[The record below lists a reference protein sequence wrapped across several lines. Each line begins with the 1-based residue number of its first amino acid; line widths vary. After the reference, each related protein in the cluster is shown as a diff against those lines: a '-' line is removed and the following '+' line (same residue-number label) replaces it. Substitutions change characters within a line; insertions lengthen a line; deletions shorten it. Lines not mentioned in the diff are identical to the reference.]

1 METEKVIEALTSR
14 LGQDKVVIDDE
25 SRSFYASDLF
35 FSGPQPLA
43 IIAPATRDDLC
54 HAIKL
59 CTTLGVALLP
69 RGGGLSYTA
78 GYVQTDASTGG
89 AVVLDT
95 RQLNNIIDVNPSNM
109 TVSVEAGCTWEQ
121 VYEATAA
128 HGLRVPMFGPT
139 TGRYSTVGGS
149 LSNNCMF
156 FGSGAAG
163 TASDSVLGLDIVT
176 ADGTVITTGSGSIV
190 NGMPFF
196 RHHGPDL
203 TGVFLNDGGALG
215 IKAAATLKLE
225 PIPEGL
231 ALASYALPSFDAL
244 IPAIQD
250 VGKSGLTS
258 ECLGVG
264 PAPLGDVSGATLHVV
279 CEGWTQEIAETHS
292 AAIES
297 LIGEE
302 ATKVDPAVP
311 SLIRGNPFAFVQ
323 SPLDAKE
330 RLQIWTHGVFA
341 LGETRSAYE
350 GFMAVLE
357 DAAADMAT
365 HEIDATLSFA
375 CAGTVMMVEPV
386 LYWRGEPTSLHLKGM
401 TESKPN
407 TQAFSKSEDRD
418 ALVREIRERFRS
430 TMDDLGA
437 AHMQYGRFYRYLTVT
452 ETSTV
457 DLVKG
462 IKKVTDPGGLLNP
475 GVLGL

>member
-14 LGQDKVVIDDE
+14 LGEDKVITDDK

-35 FSGPQPLA
+35 FSGPEPLA
-43 IIAPATRDDLC
+43 IVVPTTRDELC
-54 HAIKL
+54 QAIKL
-59 CTTLGVALLP
+59 CTALGVALLP

-89 AVVLDT
+89 AIVLDS

-121 VYEATAA
+121 VYEATSA
-128 HGLRVPMFGPT
+128 HGLRVPMFGPS

-156 FGSGAAG
+156 FGSGTAG

-196 RHHGPDL
+196 RNHGPDL
-203 TGVFLNDGGALG
+203 TGLFLNDGGALG
-215 IKAAATLKLE
+215 VKAAATLKLE

-231 ALASYALPSFDAL
+231 ALASYSLPSFDAL
-244 IPAIQD
+244 IPAIQAI
-250 VGKSGLTS
+250 GKSGLTA

-264 PAPLGDVSGATLHVV
+264 PAPLGELSGATLHVV
-279 CEGWTQEIAETHS
+279 CEGWTQEIAEAHA
-292 AAIES
+292 AAIQN
-297 LIGEE
+297 LIGAD
-302 ATKVDPAVP
+302 ATSVDPAVP
-311 SLIRGNPFAFVQ
+311 SFIRGNPFAFVQ
-323 SPLDAKE
+323 SPLDAKG

-357 DAAADMAT
+357 DAASDMAT

-375 CAGTVMMVEPV
+375 CAGTAMMVEPV
-386 LYWRGEPTSLHLKGM
+386 LYWHGTASDLHLSGM
-401 TESKPN
+401 AQTESQGQS
-407 TQAFSKSEDRD
+407 TSGERE

-430 TMDDLGA
+430 KMDDLGA
-437 AHMQYGRFYRYLTVT
+437 AHMQYGRFYRYDTVT
-452 ETSTV
+452 EKSTV

-462 IKKVTDPGGLLNP
+462 IKKLIDPGSLINP